1 MLNMLRM
8 DLRRIFRSKM
18 FYIAFLCLTL
28 GILLTIVTLRTV
40 TDPKL
45 RQQAI
50 DAGMEITASDE
61 SDFNEIRSLTQTQA
75 LCSTVYNGGFFFV
88 ALYIVAVLLVCS
100 DFHSGF
106 AKNIFSFYGGRWR
119 YFVSKL
125 LCMTAVCAI
134 WIVGTFFV
142 FWLTCFLGNL
152 KFADAGPVNY
162 GMFFGGYLLI
172 GIAFC
177 AQAIFMSVLFRSEG
191 AGIAASLILPGG
203 IAAALFDAILGL
215 FGISFLDKTLY
226 GSVQHMTGYLVM
238 GSPVMKMLIVTAAWF
253 VVWTVLSLWTL
264 HKKDI

>member
-61 SDFNEIRSLTQTQA
+61 SDFNEI
-75 LCSTVYNGGFFFV
+75 
-88 ALYIVAVLLVCS
+88 
-100 DFHSGF
+100 HSGF

-226 GSVQHMTGYLVM
+226 GSVQDMTGYLVM
-238 GSPVMKMLIVTAAWF
+238 GSPVMKMLLVTAAWF